1 MRRLA
6 ELCLSHWSCVY
17 SQPHLQRVRLRWGE
31 VAVPV
36 LFRWEVGGGM
46 GGDVMRAFT
55 LTSRT
60 P

>member
-1 MRRLA
+1 MVKPLELRLLSASPA
-6 ELCLSHWSCVY
+6 ESEIEM
-17 SQPHLQRVRLRWGE
+17 GE